1 MKQAFSFFS
10 SKNFLN
16 VYGGEKILQLERNT
30 FLTCRFQY
38 KCTEKYVDLSESQ
51 CDKFLTITQTIFVYY
66 LIFII
71 QYIYIIIFCRGE
83 NTLPGHK
90 QFL

>member
-1 MKQAFSFFS
+1 MSFKFSIIHFREYRENIWKVKKHIFSFFS
-10 SKNFLN
+10 STNFLN
-16 VYGGEKILQLERNT
+16 VYGGEEILQLARDM

-51 CDKFLTITQTIFVYY
+51 CYKFLTITQTIFVYY

-71 QYIYIIIFCRGE
+71 
-83 NTLPGHK
+83 
-90 QFL
+90 

>member
-1 MKQAFSFFS
+1 MSFKFSIIHSRECRENIWTVKKQVFSFFS
-10 SKNFLN
+10 RKNFLN
-16 VYGGEKILQLERNT
+16 VYGGEEILQPARDM

-71 QYIYIIIFCRGE
+71 
-83 NTLPGHK
+83 
-90 QFL
+90 